1 MSNRL
6 TDLIIDSISNV
17 RRELKFFEDVAA
29 RYGLDISAA
38 DEQGKEENVSEGVKG
53 YRELFNGI
61 GEKIEAGKLDIQA
74 GLVLLWGTEKVSL
87 PDFLHSLK
95 VPLLLVSL
103 MSESLRLKTALQ
115 CYLEAWRYA
124 ASFLEE
130 NSAISDADGGALTK
144 EFIPNWTSS
153 EFAAFVD
160 KIGQFM
166 DDIWRGAGGDSKSW
180 LLQRNWTGKGAAE
193 LWDLEGI
200 WREVLRVEEVFWPKV
215 E

>member
-1 MSNRL
+1 VSNRL

-38 DEQGKEENVSEGVKG
+38 DEKGKEENVSEGVKG

-130 NSAISDADGGALTK
+130 NNANSDADGGALRK

-193 LWDLEGI
+193 LWDSEGI
-200 WREVLRVEEVFWPKV
+200 WREVLRVEEVFWPNV